1 MPLTLLRHAA
11 PAVEYHG
18 RTIGHTDI
26 SIDLTLFNA
35 ITLPLP
41 YDAIY
46 SSDLRRCTQ
55 TLEHLGYTDIITD
68 PRLREVAF
76 KKQFE
81 GKRFDEIEQ
90 MEAYHPSFLESQE
103 SWHTF
108 LCEESREHF
117 RRRIETFLGELPL
130 HKNILVCSHGGTIRE
145 ILSLLKSEPKSL
157 GYLEYTIVTV
167 K

>member
-1 MPLTLLRHAA
+1 
-11 PAVEYHG
+11 VEYHG

-35 ITLPLP
+35 IALPMP

-55 TLEHLGYTDIITD
+55 SLETLGYLDFTTDE
-68 PRLREVAF
+68 RLREVTF
-76 KKQFE
+76 KKHFE
-81 GKRFDEIEQ
+81 GKSFEEIER
-90 MEAYHPSFLESQE
+90 MEEYDPSFLESQE

-108 LCEESREHF
+108 ICEESREHF
-117 RRRIETFLGELPL
+117 RRRIETFLGELHP

-157 GYLEYTIVTV
+157 GYLEYTIVS
-167 K
+167 